1 MARPIEAT
9 PTLYDQDA
17 ERLLADLED
26 VCTPEEAMRRIQ
38 QAKKQRAEMMRP
50 KVTRTDDP
58 SAQ

>member
-50 KVTRTDDP
+50 KVTRRDDP